1 MLGGLTLMINNKKIL
16 VLGGDSR
23 QTFLAKRLYDKGYDV
38 YCFGFNIY
46 DNSKLKK
53 ISSLND
59 IKEQID
65 VLVLPIISSNDDRTV
80 NAPFFDGEIT
90 LDEAVSA
97 MKPHSIV
104 VGGNLSKNLRTLF
117 FEHGHFSV
125 DYYIRD
131 ELKIKNCI
139 PTAEGAL
146 SIAIEEMPITVAGS
160 KILIIGF
167 GRVGKA
173 CAKLFK
179 ALESDVS
186 ICARNLN
193 AFAWAELY
201 GYKSI
206 DIDKIDISLSEFDL
220 IINTVPAK
228 ILDKEKL
235 SKINKNTLVIDL
247 ASKPGGVDFDNARQL
262 GLKTI
267 WALSLPGK
275 VAPVTSG
282 KIIADTILNILDERG
297 DDPWQ

>member
-1 MLGGLTLMINNKKIL
+1 MIKNKKIL

-23 QTFLAKRLYDKGYDV
+23 QTFLAKRLKEKGHDV
-38 YCFGFNIY
+38 YCYGFNITE
-46 DNSKLKK
+46 NSELNT
-53 ISSLND
+53 ISSLNE
-59 IKEQID
+59 IKKQIN
-65 VLVLPIISSNDDRTV
+65 VLVLPIISSNDDKTV

-90 LDEAVSA
+90 LDEAISA
-97 MKPHSIV
+97 LKPHSIV
-104 VGGNLSKNLRTLF
+104 VGGNLSKSLRTLF

-125 DYYIRD
+125 DYYIRE

-146 SIAIEEMPITVAGS
+146 SIAIEEMPSTIAGS
-160 KILIIGF
+160 RVLIIGF
-167 GRVGKA
+167 GRVAEA

-179 ALESDVS
+179 ALESDVY
-186 ICARNLN
+186 ICARRLD

-201 GYKSI
+201 GYKSLEI
-206 DIDKIDISLSEFDL
+206 DEIDSSLSEFDL

-228 ILDKEKL
+228 ILDKKKL
-235 SKINKNTLVIDL
+235 AKINKNTLVIDL

-262 GLKTI
+262 GVKTI

-297 DDPWQ
+297 DEPWQ

>member
-1 MLGGLTLMINNKKIL
+1 MINNKTIL

-23 QTFLAKRLYDKGYDV
+23 QTFLAKRLKDKGHDV

-46 DNSKLKK
+46 DNSELKK
-53 ISSLND
+53 ISSLAD
-59 IKEQID
+59 IKGKID

-80 NAPFFDGEIT
+80 NAPFYDGEIT
-90 LDEAVSA
+90 LDDAIST

-104 VGGNLSKNLRTLF
+104 VGGNLSKSLRTLF

-146 SIAIEEMPITVAGS
+146 SIAIEEMPSTVAGS
-160 KILIIGF
+160 KVLIIGF
-167 GRVGKA
+167 GRVAKA

-186 ICARNLN
+186 VSARNLN

-201 GYKSI
+201 GYESI
-206 DIDKIDISLSEFDL
+206 DIDKIDVYLSEFDL

-228 ILDKEKL
+228 ILDRKKL
-235 SKINKNTLVIDL
+235 SKINKNALVIDL

-282 KIIADTILNILDERG
+282 HIIADTILNILDERG

>member
-1 MLGGLTLMINNKKIL
+1 MINNKTIL

-23 QTFLAKRLYDKGYDV
+23 QTFLAKRLKDKGHDV
-38 YCFGFNIY
+38 YCFGFNLY
-46 DNSKLKK
+46 NNSELKR
-53 ISSLND
+53 ISSLAD
-59 IKEQID
+59 IKEKID

-80 NAPFFDGEIT
+80 NAPFYDGEIT
-90 LDEAVSA
+90 LEEAIST

-104 VGGNLSKNLRTLF
+104 VGGNLSKSLRTLF

-146 SIAIEEMPITVAGS
+146 SIAIEEMPSTVAGS
-160 KILIIGF
+160 KVLIIGF
-167 GRVGKA
+167 GRVAKA

-186 ICARNLN
+186 VSARNLN

-206 DIDKIDISLSEFDL
+206 DIDKIDVYLSEFDL

-228 ILDKEKL
+228 ILDRKKL
-235 SKINKNTLVIDL
+235 SKINKNALVIDL

-282 KIIADTILNILDERG
+282 HIIADTILNILDERG

>member
-1 MLGGLTLMINNKKIL
+1 MIDNKNIL

-23 QTFLAKRLYDKGYDV
+23 QTFLAKRLKDKGHNV
-38 YCFGFNIY
+38 YCYGFNLF
-46 DNSKLKK
+46 DNTELNK
-53 ISSLND
+53 ISCL
-59 IKEQID
+59 KEVKNRID
-65 VLVLPIISSNDDRTV
+65 VLVLPIISSNDDKTV

-90 LDEAVSA
+90 LNEAITTL
-97 MKPHSIV
+97 KQHSIV
-104 VGGNLSKNLRTLF
+104 VGGNLSKSLKTLF

-146 SIAIEEMPITVAGS
+146 SIAIEEMPITVSGS
-160 KILIIGF
+160 KVLIIGF
-167 GRVGKA
+167 GRVAKA

-179 ALESDVS
+179 ALDSNVTV
-186 ICARNLN
+186 CARSIN
-193 AFAWAELY
+193 AFAWSELY
-201 GYKSI
+201 GYKSVE
-206 DIDKIDISLSEFDL
+206 IDKVDSSLSDYDL

-235 SKINKNTLVIDL
+235 SKIDKNALVIDL

-282 KIIADTILNILDERG
+282 QIIADTILNILDERS
-297 DDPWQ
+297 DDSWQ

>member
-1 MLGGLTLMINNKKIL
+1 MH
-16 VLGGDSR
+16 
-23 QTFLAKRLYDKGYDV
+23 
-38 YCFGFNIY
+38 
-46 DNSKLKK
+46 
-53 ISSLND
+53 
-59 IKEQID
+59 
-65 VLVLPIISSNDDRTV
+65 PIISSNDDKTV

-90 LDEAVSA
+90 LNDAIETL
-97 MKPHSIV
+97 KPHSIV

-125 DYYIRD
+125 DYYIRE

-146 SIAIEEMPITVAGS
+146 SIAIDEMPVTIAGS
-160 KILIIGF
+160 RILIIGF
-167 GRVGKA
+167 GRVGEA

-179 ALESDVS
+179 SLESDVF
-186 ICARNLN
+186 ICARRLDS
-193 AFAWAELY
+193 FAWAELY

-206 DIDKIDISLSEFDL
+206 ETDDIDCYLSEFDL

-228 ILDKEKL
+228 ILDKKKL
-235 SKINKNTLVIDL
+235 SKIDKNTLVIDL
-247 ASKPGGVDFDNARQL
+247 ASKPGGVDFVNAWQL
-262 GLKTI
+262 CLNTI

-297 DDPWQ
+297 DEPWQ

>member
-1 MLGGLTLMINNKKIL
+1 MIKNKKIL

-23 QTFLAKRLYDKGYDV
+23 QTFLAKRLKDKGHDV
-38 YCFGFNIY
+38 YCYGFNLSE
-46 DNSKLKK
+46 NSELNK
-53 ISSLND
+53 ISSLNE
-59 IKEQID
+59 IRNEIN
-65 VLVLPIISSNDDRTV
+65 VLVLPIISSNDDKTV
-80 NAPFFDGEIT
+80 NAPFFDKVIT
-90 LDEAVSA
+90 LSEAISTL
-97 MKPHSIV
+97 KPHSIV

-125 DYYIRD
+125 DYYIRE

-146 SIAIEEMPITVAGS
+146 SIAIEEMPLTIAGS
-160 KILIIGF
+160 KTLIIGF
-167 GRVGKA
+167 GRVAEA

-179 ALESDVS
+179 ALESNVC
-186 ICARNLN
+186 ICARKLE
-193 AFAWAELY
+193 AFAWAKLY
-201 GYKSI
+201 GYDAI
-206 DIDKIDISLSEFDL
+206 EIDKADDSLSDFDL

-228 ILDKEKL
+228 ILDKNKL

-282 KIIADTILNILDERG
+282 EIIADTILNILDERG
-297 DDPWQ
+297 DEPWQ

>member
-1 MLGGLTLMINNKKIL
+1 MINNKTIL

-23 QTFLAKRLYDKGYDV
+23 QTYIAKRLKDKGHDV

-46 DNSKLKK
+46 DNSELKK
-53 ISSLND
+53 ISSLAD
-59 IKEQID
+59 IKGKID

-80 NAPFFDGEIT
+80 NAPFYDGEIT
-90 LDEAVSA
+90 LDDAIST

-104 VGGNLSKNLRTLF
+104 VGGNLSKSLRTLF

-146 SIAIEEMPITVAGS
+146 SIAIEEMPSTVAGS
-160 KILIIGF
+160 KVLIIGF
-167 GRVGKA
+167 GRVAKA

-186 ICARNLN
+186 VSARNLN

-201 GYKSI
+201 GYESI
-206 DIDKIDISLSEFDL
+206 DIDKIDVYLSEFDL

-228 ILDKEKL
+228 ILDRKKL
-235 SKINKNTLVIDL
+235 SKINKNALVIDL

-282 KIIADTILNILDERG
+282 HIIADTILNILDERG